1 MPDFFVFQPGASV
14 LVGDSIPAKV
24 LAVRIGRN
32 YLVQYE
38 VVLWDKAVR
47 SVLTVEESEVTAGT
61 GTATTTIGFRDVK
74 EV

>member
-1 MPDFFVFQPGASV
+1 MSDARFLCVLQPGASV
-14 LVGDSIPAKV
+14 TVGDNIPAKV

-47 SVLTVEESEVTAGT
+47 LAEQMVRDA
-61 GTATTTIGFRDVK
+61 FRRLRDRK
-74 EV
+74 

>member
-14 LVGDSIPAKV
+14 TVGDNIPAKV

-32 YLVQYE
+32 YQVQYE

-47 SVLTVEESEVTAGT
+47 SVLTVEESEVTADV
-61 GTATTTIGFRDVK
+61 GTATTTIGFRDTGG
-74 EV
+74 